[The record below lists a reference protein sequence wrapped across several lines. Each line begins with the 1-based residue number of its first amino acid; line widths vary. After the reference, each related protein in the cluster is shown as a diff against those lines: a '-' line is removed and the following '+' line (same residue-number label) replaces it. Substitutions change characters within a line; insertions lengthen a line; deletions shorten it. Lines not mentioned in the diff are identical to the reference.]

1 MCHSPSMHTVL
12 QGPLPEDPLLKTYR
26 GGKHPELWGAY
37 GDCFSASID
46 RSVSLAEFVVAFY
59 IAPVFR
65 IERLI
70 LHVLAG
76 SPSNVGLGH
85 KWDLSTEQVTP
96 ERAGAQR
103 RFRLPSSPEG
113 SPASVARTQNGGG
126 DDQVDAAFREPQDVP
141 DPIPN
146 DHFQSPRCGVPWQ
159 HQTIELVRRST
170 CPFPNM
176 ELSEIP
182 ASLWDLANRINW
194 ASGAFRRRQLH
205 IVARRL

>member
-1 MCHSPSMHTVL
+1 VSTPDLIFTVMPL
-12 QGPLPEDPLLKTYR
+12 MSLVMEPACSLPEKNLSMLR
-26 GGKHPELWGAY
+26 
-37 GDCFSASID
+37 
-46 RSVSLAEFVVAFY
+46 SLAEFVVAFY

-126 DDQVDAAFREPQDVP
+126 DDQ
-141 DPIPN
+141 
-146 DHFQSPRCGVPWQ
+146 QSSRGLCAG
-159 HQTIELVRRST
+159 HLTILTTMS
-170 CPFPNM
+170 
-176 ELSEIP
+176 I
-182 ASLWDLANRINW
+182 
-194 ASGAFRRRQLH
+194 
-205 IVARRL
+205 